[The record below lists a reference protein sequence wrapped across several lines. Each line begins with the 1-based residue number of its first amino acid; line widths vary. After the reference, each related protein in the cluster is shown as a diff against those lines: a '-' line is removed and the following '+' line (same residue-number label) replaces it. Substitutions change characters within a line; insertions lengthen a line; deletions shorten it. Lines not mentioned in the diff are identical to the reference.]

1 VKKLSTFSFLMVLNL
16 PFFAT
21 AGLINFGSADNYILA
36 AANSG
41 QWGGNLI
48 LGSEAHIFG
57 SVAASN
63 TLELGSGVI
72 VEGDACAGTTNNWGA
87 TVTGATGSCTN
98 FTQLANDIN
107 GAAAQ
112 ALTFTGSNLGDVSGN
127 SEILGN
133 GFQSFLINNLL
144 LAGNDTLTII
154 GSVDDYFVFNV
165 FGGAKLGSGAN
176 ILLQGGVAAENVI
189 FNFVTNPAS
198 QSFELGGAN
207 ISGTFLSSGRSF
219 VIGDGATLNNSR
231 FYSTE
236 SIIAN
241 VQDVRFNAN
250 TVTHAP
256 VSEPATLA
264 IFAIGA
270 MGLALRRIKKQS

>member
-1 VKKLSTFSFLMVLNL
+1 MKKLLTFSFVVMLNL
-16 PFFAT
+16 PCVAT
-21 AGLINFGSADNYILA
+21 AGLINFGSADNYIFA
-36 AANSG
+36 TANNG
-41 QWGGNLI
+41 QWGGNLL

-72 VEGDACAGTTNNWGA
+72 VEGDACSGTTNNWGA
-87 TVTGATGSCTN
+87 TVAGAAGSCSN
-98 FTQLANDIN
+98 FTQLANDIDA
-107 GAAAQ
+107 AAAQ
-112 ALTFTGSNLGDVSGN
+112 AQTYTGSNLGNVSGN

-133 GFQSFLINNLL
+133 GFQSFLINDLL
-144 LAGNDTLTII
+144 LVGGDSLTVTGGI
-154 GSVDDYFVFNV
+154 DDYFVFNI
-165 FGGAKLGSGAN
+165 FGVAKLGSGAN
-176 ILLQGGVAAENVI
+176 ILLQGGVSAENVI
-189 FNFVTNPAS
+189 FNFVNNPTS

-241 VQDVRFNAN
+241 VQDVRFTADPETSV
-250 TVTHAP
+250 TVP
-256 VSEPATLA
+256 EPATFA
-264 IFAIGA
+264 IFALGA
-270 MGLALRRIKKQS
+270 LGLTLGRFKKHT